1 MPEKF
6 CGLASQLDL
15 FEKQQLDFLILMA
28 VQDATEMQKIMDTAS
43 SELKFLMTREG
54 VDAEIQVK
62 IYEVGVTTVNQFAA
76 LCKDQ
81 DDLREMAKADLQM
94 DPSKGLAVRAKLA
107 RLLSAFS
114 TAKGTAQKSA
124 ELEGE
129 ATVRNQPKL
138 LQVASFQGM
147 RDAFEA
153 KHWELEDKRVPSRTF
168 MERRLEGIEKNDL
181 RVEHL
186 SEVTNLRV
194 DDEGTRSRRPWMPPA
209 LSRRCESGQR
219 WAFRRRRRS

>member
-1 MPEKF
+1 M
-6 CGLASQLDL
+6 
-15 FEKQQLDFLILMA
+15 FEKQQLDFIILMA
-28 VQDATEMQKIMDTAS
+28 AQDSKDMQKIMDTAS

-54 VDAEIQVK
+54 VDTEIQVN

-81 DDLREMAKADLQM
+81 DDLREMANSDLQM

-129 ATVRNQPKL
+129 AL
-138 LQVASFQGM
+138 
-147 RDAFEA
+147 
-153 KHWELEDKRVPSRTF
+153 
-168 MERRLEGIEKNDL
+168 
-181 RVEHL
+181 
-186 SEVTNLRV
+186 
-194 DDEGTRSRRPWMPPA
+194 
-209 LSRRCESGQR
+209 
-219 WAFRRRRRS
+219 